1 MLAHEKLVRY
11 NLRSFRPFCEEFLK
25 ECVKHLILCKKFYL
39 PQLMVVVQQFLL
51 ESLVFFQKHL
61 HEIDKVPKM
70 VALLKTVLDIDR
82 QFYRLNAQTDYPH
95 MVHYWVNHSLYNQ
108 RRRKLLRILS
118 SYSD

>member
-1 MLAHEKLVRY
+1 M
-11 NLRSFRPFCEEFLK
+11 K

-95 MVHYWVNHSLYNQ
+95 MPVQPTKEEIAENFEFV
-108 RRRKLLRILS
+108 
-118 SYSD
+118 